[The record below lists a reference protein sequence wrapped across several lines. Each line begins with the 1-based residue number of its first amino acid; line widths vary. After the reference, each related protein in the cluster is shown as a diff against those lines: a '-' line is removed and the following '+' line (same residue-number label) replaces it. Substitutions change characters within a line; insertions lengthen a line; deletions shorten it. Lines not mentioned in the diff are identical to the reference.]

1 MQEQFS
7 KRVGRKDRGVQQAG
21 FLVLWK
27 TAMPSILIELGF
39 ISNAAEERFLAS
51 ENGQSYMASAI
62 YRAFRD
68 FKASYEGENQTV
80 KVETPVEVKVETPVE
95 TKEETPVEIKVETV
109 VEQPVAKIKVSFKV
123 QFASRDT
130 QVPVTD
136 KDFAKVPEVDVYFY
150 NGAYR
155 YTSGDFQSK
164 QGAVDRQ
171 AELRKMGFDD
181 AFVVAFIDG
190 ERATIKEAE
199 NALKDL

>member
-1 MQEQFS
+1 M
-7 KRVGRKDRGVQQAG
+7 
-21 FLVLWK
+21 
-27 TAMPSILIELGF
+27 
-39 ISNAAEERFLAS
+39 
-51 ENGQSYMASAI
+51 
-62 YRAFRD
+62 
-68 FKASYEGENQTV
+68 V

-95 TKEETPVEIKVETV
+95 PQVETPVETKEETLV
-109 VEQPVAKIKVSFKV
+109 VSFKV

-181 AFVVAFIDG
+181 AFVVAFING

-199 NALKDL
+199 NALKGL